1 MSQPVAQ
8 QSASSSQAPRAER
21 STVPAPIERAP
32 FAQQSLVATEE
43 RDDRSSWDE
52 AAFRA
57 WWSHRRAFYEA
68 YWARRRWAREAPA
81 LARLYRARASWLEAT
96 LGTGALVG
104 APLAGVHMS
113 DCGPFDCGPN
123 FSISTSAPV
132 SASSQPASVRR
143 QGDRWNLANQHV
155 ALTVFASR
163 GCEISY
169 VLPGSVSSS
178 IRFDTPRAS
187 DEAREDEPS
196 SELSC
201 EVREAPFAPGAG
213 LELSWRAAGWT
224 QRALLTLTHRATLA
238 EATLARTVDDDEGAH
253 TIELV
258 NLSPLP
264 RAWSLGGRDLSV
276 DPGGRVRVRVSGVER

>member
-1 MSQPVAQ
+1 M
-8 QSASSSQAPRAER
+8 
-21 STVPAPIERAP
+21 
-32 FAQQSLVATEE
+32 
-43 RDDRSSWDE
+43 
-52 AAFRA
+52 
-57 WWSHRRAFYEA
+57 
-68 YWARRRWAREAPA
+68 
-81 LARLYRARASWLEAT
+81 
-96 LGTGALVG
+96 
-104 APLAGVHMS
+104 
-113 DCGPFDCGPN
+113 
-123 FSISTSAPV
+123 
-132 SASSQPASVRR
+132 
-143 QGDRWNLANQHV
+143 
-155 ALTVFASR
+155 FASR

>member
-1 MSQPVAQ
+1 MV
-8 QSASSSQAPRAER
+8 
-21 STVPAPIERAP
+21 T
-32 FAQQSLVATEE
+32 TEAH
-43 RDDRSSWDE
+43 DDRSSWDE

-57 WWSHRRAFYEA
+57 WWAHRRAFYEA

-81 LARLYRARASWLEAT
+81 LARLYRIRASLFEAMQ
-96 LGTGALVG
+96 GTGAF
-104 APLAGVHMS
+104 AGS
-113 DCGPFDCGPN
+113 TFAGDRIGDCGPFDCGHN
-123 FSISTSAPV
+123 FSNSTTVPV
-132 SASSQPASVRR
+132 SNSSQPASVRR

-187 DEAREDEPS
+187 DEARGDEPS

-201 EVREAPFAPGAG
+201 EVREAPFASGAA
-213 LELSWRAAGWT
+213 LELSWRAVRWT
-224 QRALLTLTHRATLA
+224 QRALLTLTHHATLA
-238 EATLARTVDDDEGAH
+238 EATLARTVDVDEGAH
-253 TIELV
+253 TIEFV
-258 NLSPLP
+258 NFSSVP

-276 DPGGRVRVRVSGVER
+276 EPGGRLRVRVSEVER